1 MFGMP
6 LVNHLITS
14 QVTIISFYV
23 LKGISAYTFPSF
35 QKKKEPQKK
44 GKEKT
49 GRLQCPGPD
58 TGRELTST
66 THQL

>member
-35 QKKKEPQKK
+35 QKRTAKKERKRVDSSVQ
-44 GKEKT
+44 
-49 GRLQCPGPD
+49 GRTLG
-58 TGRELTST
+58 EN
-66 THQL
+66 